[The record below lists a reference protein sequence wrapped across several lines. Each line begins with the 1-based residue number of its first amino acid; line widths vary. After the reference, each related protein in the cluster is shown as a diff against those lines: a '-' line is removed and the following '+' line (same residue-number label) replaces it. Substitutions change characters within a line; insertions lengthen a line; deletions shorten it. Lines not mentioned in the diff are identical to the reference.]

1 MLNIVIASSSGK
13 TDLEKRTFDG
23 IDYEIVS
30 DKWVY
35 TEPSGWICAKITDKT
50 IKNLKIFNSDME
62 KQGKS
67 KDKVKIE
74 SKNMAFKLL
83 GFETTKQNSLKS
95 SQKETFNETSYEKTI
110 CRFYSFPIGTYM
122 KFDIQAGNDILDPII
137 NLTSLNYNWSSGMIC
152 PSSSYVFYN
161 ATAFNGAGFPP
172 ATDYVYTTEYVGGKY
187 VNNTGFYVST
197 SGDPSAGFAYI
208 LIIYYM
214 DGTYSY
220 ETPTPPI
227 TPANVVDANPNP
239 YKKVSHITWGF
250 ISTFGRSFSI
260 VNRFATSM
268 CFDNTINE
276 SFTTSFSHPFVSNI
290 TYDSGCEQNNVS
302 FYLMN
307 GTVLNGITSFNYS
320 GTNFTMQVNETNCS
334 WINLLFEQLPLAG
347 LKVNI
352 FNTNGNL
359 ILENITT
366 RLSLDNG
373 TYYQNITDT
382 GMAFFENLNPD
393 SYTLELTGTNY
404 LTTSYNLTSE
414 YFLNFT
420 GSTSYNTTFN
430 AFLIS
435 NVGTALTTITII
447 TQVGQYVDEA
457 LITITGNVNGTWQ
470 TITQKTTDSTGT
482 IVLSLEIGKTYRT
495 YITKSGY
502 VLQQGTIMPTGN
514 PYDVVLILY
523 KDVVTNITTPMS
535 CIDSFSFSP
544 TQLNLNNTL
553 RNFTID
559 VLSLKGNI
567 EYFGVYHNASKYLNL
582 SIFNTGGVANLQ
594 LNLTSYSGQLNIMYF
609 FKCYNQNLYVKNVSY
624 YLSGTLPTNNATFE
638 QGMADINSGSTS
650 FLVKMIIILI
660 TIVVALLVAW
670 EIGMPPISYGFIVTI
685 VLCFFTFYPVQWIPQ
700 IFTIVGGVALVG
712 GSLYAGQGGEM
723 YG

>member
-1 MLNIVIASSSGK
+1 
-13 TDLEKRTFDG
+13 
-23 IDYEIVS
+23 
-30 DKWVY
+30 
-35 TEPSGWICAKITDKT
+35 
-50 IKNLKIFNSDME
+50 
-62 KQGKS
+62 
-67 KDKVKIE
+67 
-74 SKNMAFKLL
+74 
-83 GFETTKQNSLKS
+83 
-95 SQKETFNETSYEKTI
+95 
-110 CRFYSFPIGTYM
+110 M

-137 NLTSLNYNWSSGMIC
+137 DLTGTNYNLTTGVQCPDTNYVFLFNTYPPDYCYGYSCSGSGCLILNQSMNNKYVYSVKSLITWS
-152 PSSSYVFYN
+152 PSSVNVIYYYADGTINQSGYV
-161 ATAFNGAGFPP
+161 ATGGSRCLSHTE
-172 ATDYVYTTEYVGGKY
+172 TDYNNPFPEKRVSNIVWLCFGNCDMWAVVVY
-187 VNNTGFYVST
+187 
-197 SGDPSAGFAYI
+197 
-208 LIIYYM
+208 
-214 DGTYSY
+214 
-220 ETPTPPI
+220 PI
-227 TPANVVDANPNP
+227 CANVTSN
-239 YKKVSHITWGF
+239 
-250 ISTFGRSFSI
+250 STFSTLYPKPT
-260 VNRFATSM
+260 V
-268 CFDNTINE
+268 
-276 SFTTSFSHPFVSNI
+276 NI
-290 TYDSGCEQNNVS
+290 TYDSGCYQNDVLY
-302 FYLMN
+302 FFLN
-307 GTVLNGITSFNYS
+307 GTTLNGLTGFSNWGS
-320 GTNFTMQVNETNCS
+320 NFTVQMNETNCS
-334 WINLLFEQLPLAG
+334 WINFLFGQMAKIG

-352 FNTNGNL
+352 FNTNGIL

-373 TYYQNITDT
+373 TLYQNRTDT
-382 GMAFFENLNPD
+382 GMAFFEDLNPD

-435 NVGTALTTITII
+435 NVGTALTTIKII

-482 IVLSLEIGKTYRT
+482 IVLSLEVGKTYRT
-495 YITKSGY
+495 YISKSGY
-502 VLQQGTIMPTGN
+502 VLQQGTITPTGN

-523 KDVVTNITTPMS
+523 KDIVTNITTPMS

-553 RNFTID
+553 RNFTTD
-559 VLSLKGNI
+559 VLSLSGNL
-567 EYFGVYHNASKYLNL
+567 EYFGVYYNASNLTNL
-582 SIFNTGGVANLQ
+582 SYNTGGVANLQ
-594 LNLTSYSGQLNIMYF
+594 LNLTSYSGILNIMYF

-624 YLSGTLPTNNATFE
+624 YLSATLPTNNATFE

-660 TIVVALLVAW
+660 TIVVALLIAW